1 MSYAAHE
8 TLLLRREG
16 GARCDGAR
24 GRSRGMTEDRLRTL
38 LAGEGEE
45 ALDHLAVA
53 LRAALD
59 GDVEEHGDHATPPY
73 GERFRVELVRE
84 GDAWC
89 AADPD

>member
-1 MSYAAHE
+1 
-8 TLLLRREG
+8 
-16 GARCDGAR
+16 
-24 GRSRGMTEDRLRTL
+24 MTEDRLRTL

-59 GDVEEHGDHATPPY
+59 GDVEEHGDHATLPY